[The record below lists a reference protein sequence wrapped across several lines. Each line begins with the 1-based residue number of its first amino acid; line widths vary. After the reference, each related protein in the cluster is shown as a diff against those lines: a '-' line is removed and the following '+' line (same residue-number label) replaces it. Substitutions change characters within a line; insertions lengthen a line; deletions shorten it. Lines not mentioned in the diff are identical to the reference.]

1 MTNLLDE
8 GIDYH
13 QSMDWTYGH
22 RVVRTLFHGAQ
33 NACTQ
38 AGGLRLP
45 IRETQQKMT
54 AALSCAV
61 RCKLHYACFDA
72 CGVLIFA
79 S

>member
-1 MTNLLDE
+1 MGTEWCVHYSTGPKMLAPQD
-8 GIDYH
+8 
-13 QSMDWTYGH
+13 
-22 RVVRTLFHGAQ
+22 
-33 NACTQ
+33 
-38 AGGLRLP
+38 GGLRLP
-45 IRETQQKMT
+45 IREAQQKMT